1 MFLGFFFGGG
11 GVLWWLV
18 CVFWNTRKHAGNI
31 HIAADNSTQQQTEH
45 NKEEYKKNA

>member
-1 MFLGFFFGGG
+1 VCFGIPEN
-11 GVLWWLV
+11 V
-18 CVFWNTRKHAGNI
+18 RNI